1 MQKESRGK
9 SALKSITVTALLTA
23 FFSLSAYIH
32 IPMTIPVTMQ
42 TFALSVCLVL
52 MGTVRTLKMLLC
64 YTAIGC
70 VGLPVFSGFRA
81 GVSVLFEPTG
91 GYIIGFFVMT
101 LFYGLLERCVPE
113 FKFKNQIIL
122 LLSLLWLY
130 LCSSIWYSAV
140 YMQNTSG
147 GFVQALLV
155 CALPYVLPDV
165 VKVIIACGVAKK
177 LKKYISAYI

>member
-1 MQKESRGK
+1 MQKESKRK

-42 TFALSVCLVL
+42 TFALSACLVL
-52 MGTVRTLKMLLC
+52 FGTVRTLKMLVC
-64 YTAIGC
+64 YTALGC

-101 LFYGLLERCVPE
+101 LFYGLLKKCVPE
-113 FKFKNQIIL
+113 FKFKNQIIVV
-122 LLSLLWLY
+122 LSLFWLY
-130 LCSSIWYSAV
+130 LSSSIWYNAV
-140 YMQNTSG
+140 YMQNASG

-155 CALPYVLPDV
+155 CALPYALPDV
-165 VKVIIACGVAKK
+165 VKVMLGCVVAKK
-177 LKKYISAYI
+177 LKKHISAYI